1 MGEQKVITDESLKQ
15 QNRPKPVEKATH
27 VTDNISELLL
37 NIFQFAQARQ
47 KILVANIRNIDTPGF
62 VPADLP
68 SNEFARLMHIALDT
82 HQLSDTLLLA
92 DTKNISFLGQGRFE
106 VIPIPDTRAKEL
118 LHTSREKYIRFEVE
132 KIIENAVSQR
142 FAAQLLREKQQS
154 PATHN

>member
-1 MGEQKVITDESLKQ
+1 MITDESLKQ
-15 QNRPKPVEKATH
+15 QNRPKPLEKATH

-47 KILVANIRNIDTPGF
+47 KTLVTNIRNMDTPGF
-62 VPADLP
+62 VPTDLP
-68 SNEFARLMHIALDT
+68 CRQFAHLMHIALDA

-92 DTKNISFLGQGRFE
+92 DTKYIRFLGQGRFE
-106 VIPIPDTRAKEL
+106 VKPVPDTHAKEL
-118 LHTSREKYIRFEVE
+118 LDTSKERYIQFEVE
-132 KIIENAVSQR
+132 KIIENAVNQR